1 MVVARELRLPALRI
15 SQGPERTLFAFAVD
29 GKLVQEFAAV
39 SRVKRG
45 GDGDVLGYQ
54 RPEVRSHIAE
64 IRRYLESPT
73 PMIPNAIV
81 VAFDARVRFEEFD
94 SRQPDHGTLVIP
106 VTDSEDDSDRAAWVV
121 DGQQRLGA

>member
-1 MVVARELRLPALRI
+1 MVVAHELRLPALKI

-29 GKLVQEFAAV
+29 GKLVAEFAAV

-45 GDGDVLGYQ
+45 DEGDVLGYQ

-64 IRRYLESPT
+64 IRRYLESVN

-81 VAFDARVRFEEFD
+81 VAFD
-94 SRQPDHGTLVIP
+94 SRIKKM
-106 VTDSEDDSDRAAWVV
+106 
-121 DGQQRLGA
+121 